1 MTQATTHNT
10 ALGEYGE
17 RIAARYL
24 TDQGMTLLDRN
35 WRTSEGELDLV
46 LREGDTLV
54 VCEVKTR
61 TSNEY
66 GTPHEAVGEEKL
78 ARLRALGADWAQAHG
93 VHPPD
98 LRIDLVAVLRPL
110 KGPSV
115 IDHVRG
121 LG

>member
-46 LREGDTLV
+46 LREGDTPGRV
-54 VCEVKTR
+54 
-61 TSNEY
+61 
-66 GTPHEAVGEEKL
+66 
-78 ARLRALGADWAQAHG
+78 
-93 VHPPD
+93 
-98 LRIDLVAVLRPL
+98 
-110 KGPSV
+110 
-115 IDHVRG
+115 
-121 LG
+121 